1 MSSRHARTAARETAR
16 TLKPDQAVTMEFNA
30 NRLNL
35 DLDDAGAV
43 TAIRCG

>member
-1 MSSRHARTAARETAR
+1 
-16 TLKPDQAVTMEFNA
+16 VTMEFNA

-35 DLDDAGAV
+35 DLDDAGLV